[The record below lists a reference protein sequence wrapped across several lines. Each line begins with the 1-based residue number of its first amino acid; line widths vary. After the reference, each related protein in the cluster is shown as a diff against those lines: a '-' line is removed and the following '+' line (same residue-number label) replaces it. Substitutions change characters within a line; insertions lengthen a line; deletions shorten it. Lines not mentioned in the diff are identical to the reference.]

1 LIYLIKTVWI
11 NKYVRIFRVLHGLSI
26 GPMAFQSNTK
36 EEICDMFCMVVLK
49 GFTVRKTV
57 EQPKEEWFDD

>member
-1 LIYLIKTVWI
+1 
-11 NKYVRIFRVLHGLSI
+11 
-26 GPMAFQSNTK
+26 MAFQSNTK